1 VVYNIHDKAKFRGV
15 FKLKKLMLGILIGC
29 ALSLTTAAVA
39 SNSVQAVIFPSKFL
53 FNGNEKAPSSE
64 YTVLNYKDHVYV
76 PLRFVVE
83 SMGGSVI
90 YIPSNDPSVPSQIE
104 TIYATPDPAELTIHD
119 SKNIVSVGKL
129 NIISVPGGARTVV
142 QGQVMLNK
150 SEYESSAL
158 SFNINFYDKSGI
170 LVSNES
176 VIRDPIRVDQIL
188 PFSFNTLPEL
198 QKDTFDHITITDVE
212 VKEAANK

>member
-1 VVYNIHDKAKFRGV
+1 
-15 FKLKKLMLGILIGC
+15 LKKLILGILIGC

-39 SNSVQAVIFPSKFL
+39 SNSVQAVIFPSKFF
-53 FNGNEKAPSSE
+53 FNGTEKNLSSE

-90 YIPSNDPSVPSQIE
+90 YTPSNDPSVPSQIE
-104 TIYATPDPAELTIHD
+104 AIYATPDPADLTIHD

-129 NIISVPGGARTVV
+129 NILSVPDGARTVV

-150 SEYESSAL
+150 SEYASSAL
-158 SFNINFYDKSGI
+158 TFTINFYDKSGK

-176 VIRDPIRVDQIL
+176 VIRDPIRVGQIL
-188 PFSFNTLPEL
+188 PFSFLTIPEL
-198 QKDTFDHITITDVE
+198 QKEIFDHITITDV
-212 VKEAANK
+212 VVREAANK